1 MSLSPE
7 LLSLSRPRGA
17 LVTKLKPSLIR
28 LHRPRQQVSVPPLAP
43 SKLSRYKRALTVCAS
58 VSLGSLVTAPAFISL
73 REAALTPRP
82 PHGDLCLGWWVGE
95 DADGERATLRFN
107 KWSMCDLD
115 ESGERARGPV
125 TFSDTEFR
133 IGPLPLPFLRDG
145 PPRHVAVERWPSPSS
160 PDSMRAHG
168 IEWQRV

>member
-1 MSLSPE
+1 MLGAKEIVAHPDQALLSP
-7 LLSLSRPRGA
+7 
-17 LVTKLKPSLIR
+17 V
-28 LHRPRQQVSVPPLAP
+28 P
-43 SKLSRYKRALTVCAS
+43 SKLFRSYKRALTVVAS

-82 PHGDLCLGWWVGE
+82 PHGDLCLGWWAGE

-115 ESGERARGPV
+115 ESGARSRGPV

-160 PDSMRAHG
+160 PDTMRAHG
-168 IEWQRV
+168 IEWTRV